1 MRSFAGFA
9 GLVNQISGESADLEP
24 FISGKTLQRLTLD
37 LDAALDLYVAASIKE
52 VPPCPRGQCPDRVVG
67 AGGGRPAWPGPA
79 RAGRARPT
87 DRISG

>member
-1 MRSFAGFA
+1 MTTFSEFAS
-9 GLVNQISGESADLEP
+9 LVSQVSGHETGLEP
-24 FISGKTLQRLTLD
+24 FIGDITLRRLMLD